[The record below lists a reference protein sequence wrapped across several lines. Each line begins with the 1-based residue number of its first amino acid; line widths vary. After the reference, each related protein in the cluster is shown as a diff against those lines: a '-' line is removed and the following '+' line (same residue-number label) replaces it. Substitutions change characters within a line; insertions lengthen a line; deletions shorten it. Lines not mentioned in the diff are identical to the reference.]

1 MSSRTIEVTGVRET
15 IRALAAF
22 EPEVKQALNK
32 TIRAALNQTRDAA
45 RSRYPKGDWV
55 VRITQKNMLGAIA
68 ARGGGGGDSRK
79 SWAALPPGQRAAIF
93 EFINDAPSG
102 RPQVLGLIDSLNRRY
117 GSPGR
122 FLWDAW
128 DATGEDVIGT
138 IRDAVLQAEA
148 RLQEGLNAAGEAF

>member
-68 ARGGGGGDSRK
+68 ARGGGGDHRK
-79 SWAALPPGQRAAIF
+79 RLRRLP
-93 EFINDAPSG
+93 
-102 RPQVLGLIDSLNRRY
+102 
-117 GSPGR
+117 
-122 FLWDAW
+122 
-128 DATGEDVIGT
+128 
-138 IRDAVLQAEA
+138 
-148 RLQEGLNAAGEAF
+148 